1 MDVIYERCCG
11 LDVHKKTVV
20 ACAFTPEGRQTR
32 TFGTM
37 TRDLLRLGDWLESK
51 GVSHVAMESTGVF
64 WKPIYNVLEGLD
76 LTLLVVNAQQIK
88 AVPGRKTDVKDAEW
102 IADLLRHGLLRASY
116 IPDRSQRELQ
126 EVVRHRRGLI
136 RQRSQVVNRIQKGLE
151 GANIKLASVISNVV
165 GLSGRAILDAV
176 VAGTDDP
183 QALAN
188 LAQGKLQAKR
198 EQLAVALEGRVG
210 AHQRF
215 LLQSQLRH
223 LDFLDE
229 EIERVSRE
237 IAERCRPF
245 EGVIERLDTIPG
257 VGPRI
262 AEELVVALGTDL
274 SRFPT
279 ARHLASWARLCPGNN
294 ESAGKRRGGSTG
306 HGNPWL
312 REMLVEAA
320 WGASH
325 TRNTYLAAQYRRLA
339 ARRGA
344 KRAALA
350 VAHTILVIA
359 YHIIRDG
366 TVYEDLGSNYFDERD
381 RELTIK
387 RSVRRLERLG
397 CKVSLEAA

>member
-1 MDVIYERCCG
+1 M
-11 LDVHKKTVV
+11 
-20 ACAFTPEGRQTR
+20 
-32 TFGTM
+32 
-37 TRDLLRLGDWLESK
+37 
-51 GVSHVAMESTGVF
+51 
-64 WKPIYNVLEGLD
+64 
-76 LTLLVVNAQQIK
+76 
-88 AVPGRKTDVKDAEW
+88 
-102 IADLLRHGLLRASY
+102 
-116 IPDRSQRELQ
+116 
-126 EVVRHRRGLI
+126 
-136 RQRSQVVNRIQKGLE
+136 E
-151 GANIKLASVISNVV
+151 GANITLASVASNVV

-176 VAGTDDP
+176 VAGTEDAE
-183 QALAN
+183 ALAK

-198 EQLAVALEGRVG
+198 DQLAVALEGRVG

-229 EIERVSRE
+229 EIDRVNGE

-257 VGPRI
+257 VGRRI

-274 SRFPT
+274 SRFPS
-279 ARHLASWARLCPGNN
+279 ARHLASWARVCPGNN
-294 ESAGKRRGGSTG
+294 ESAGKRRSGATG

-366 TVYEDLGSNYFDERD
+366 TVYEDLGSNFFDERERD
-381 RELTIK
+381 RTI
-387 RSVRRLERLG
+387 RRAVHRLERLG